1 MRYVVVGCGAIG
13 GTVAAG
19 LARDGHDVLVS
30 DADPAV
36 VEAINR
42 RGLRI
47 EGPIENFTAMVPAV
61 LPGDLPERLDGPVLL
76 AVKSQHTAA
85 AMAGLAGRVQG
96 DGYVVSL
103 QNGLNADQIAA
114 VVGRERVVE
123 AFVNFGADVI
133 DSGVVQ
139 RGSRETFMIGELDGA
154 ITERVKALAAD
165 IADSKITEHIMGYL
179 WGKEAYG
186 AMLAAIAV
194 SDLSIADGL
203 EDPAYTPLMVAVARE
218 VLDQAPVTP
227 MPFDGFDSDD
237 IEGSLPALVAFNRR
251 SAKTHSGIYRDL
263 MVRRRPT
270 EVPAHLGDLKGPMLR
285 RVVELIT
292 EIEQGRRTCE
302 RPNLD
307 LLAAYERLERL
318 GRPLNA
324 VASVIGAPQRA
335 ADGPLSGRPV
345 AIKDIIA
352 VAGVPTRCGSPA
364 SDPEPAEHDA
374 EVVRRLRTAGAE
386 VFATSQCLEFA
397 AGFAHPEIGDTRN
410 PLDPSRT
417 SGGSSGGSA
426 ALVAAGVCDLSL
438 GSDTGGSI
446 RIPAAYCGVVGLK
459 PTFGLVSVN
468 GVFPLSPT
476 CDHVGTLTSS
486 VAGTRELLAVLA
498 DRADL
503 VGMADAA
510 DLAGTA
516 DLNDLTELAA
526 QADPSDL
533 ADLADVADPAGRG
546 DPASVARLTAAADA
560 DREPSAQTAPPTFTV
575 GVLAA
580 QLADP
585 SVTAPVR
592 DAVKTALDRLA
603 AAGWQ
608 VRELTARWLDDL
620 AASEDVLDVIVAR
633 EAHLVHSGRDQ
644 SRYAEGT
651 RALLEHGASVGD
663 DEFARALARRDELT
677 AAIDATL
684 DGVDVLAGPTVGF
697 QAPEEDPPF
706 GLGEGSAEGRFTGP
720 YNLSGHP
727 AISLPVPAAGLPA
740 GLQLAGPRGRDLA
753 LLRVAEAAEQLI
765 SRPTTEES

>member
-1 MRYVVVGCGAIG
+1 MRYVVLGCGAIG

-19 LARDGHDVLVS
+19 LVRDGHDVLVS

-36 VEAINR
+36 VAAINDG
-42 RGLRI
+42 GLRI
-47 EGPIENFTAMVPAV
+47 EGPVENFTVQVPAV
-61 LPGDLPERLDGPVLL
+61 LPADLPERLDGPVLV

-85 AMAGLAGRVQG
+85 AAASLAGRLDG
-96 DGYVVSL
+96 DGFVVSL
-103 QNGLNADQIAA
+103 QNGLNAEQLAAA
-114 VVGRERVVE
+114 VGPSRVVE
-123 AFVNFGADVI
+123 SFVNTGADVI
-133 DSGVVQ
+133 APGVVL
-139 RGSRETFMIGELDGA
+139 RGSREPLLIGEIDG
-154 ITERVKALAAD
+154 TVSDRVKALVAD
-165 IADSKITEHIMGYL
+165 IADAEVTEHVIGHL

-194 SDLSIADGL
+194 SDLSIADGF
-203 EDPAYTPLMVAVARE
+203 EDPAYAPLLVAVARE

-227 MPFDGFDSDD
+227 MGFDGFDPDD
-237 IEGSLPALVAFNRR
+237 LEGSLAPLVAFNRR

-263 MVRRRPT
+263 MVRHRPT
-270 EVPAHLGDLKGPMLR
+270 EVPAHIGGLKGPMLR

-318 GRPLNA
+318 GRPVNA

-335 ADGPLSGRPV
+335 ADGPLAGRPV

-352 VAGVPTRCGSPA
+352 VAGVPTRCGSPG
-364 SDPEPAEHDA
+364 SDPAPAEHDA

-386 VFATSQCLEFA
+386 VFATTQCLEFA
-397 AGFAHPEIGDTRN
+397 AGFAHPEVGDTRN

-426 ALVAAGVCDLSL
+426 ALVAAGVCDLAL
-438 GSDTGGSI
+438 GTDTGGSI
-446 RIPAAYCGVVGLK
+446 RIPAAYCGIVGLK
-459 PTFGLVSVN
+459 PTFGLLSED

-476 CDHVGTLTSS
+476 CDHVGTLTAS
-486 VAGTRELLAVLA
+486 VTGARELLAVLA

-503 VGMADAA
+503 VGLADAPDLVGPA
-510 DLAGTA
+510 DVTDLTDLAA
-516 DLNDLTELAA
+516 L
-526 QADPSDL
+526 ADPADL
-533 ADLADVADPAGRG
+533 ADLADVADPAGLG
-546 DPASVARLTAAADA
+546 DPARLADLTGLADA
-560 DREPSAQTAPPTFTV
+560 GPGPSAETAPPTFTV

-592 DAVKTALDRLA
+592 DAVKAALDRLA

-608 VRELTARWLDDL
+608 VRELTAPWLDDL
-620 AASEDVLDVIVAR
+620 AAWEYVQGVIVAR
-633 EAHLVHSGRDQ
+633 EAYLVHAGRDH

-651 RALLEHGASVGD
+651 RALLEHGASIGD
-663 DEFARALARRDELT
+663 DEFARALARREELT

-684 DGVDVLAGPTVGF
+684 DGVDVLAGPTVGY
-697 QAPEEDPPF
+697 QAPEKDPPT
-706 GLGEGSAEGRFTGP
+706 GVGEDHGEGRFTGP

-727 AISLPVPAAGLPA
+727 AISLPVPTAGLPA
-740 GLQLAGPRGRDLA
+740 GLQLAGPRGRDLT
-753 LLRVAEAAEQLI
+753 LLRVAGAAEQLI
-765 SRPTTEES
+765 THLTTEES

>member
-1 MRYVVVGCGAIG
+1 MRYVVLGCGAIG

-19 LARDGHDVLVS
+19 LVRDGHDVLVS

-36 VEAINR
+36 VEAINA

-47 EGPIENFTAMVPAV
+47 EGPVENFSVTVPAV
-61 LPGDLPERLDGPVLL
+61 LPEDLPPQIDGPVLL

-85 AMAGLAGRVQG
+85 AAACLAGRMHG

-103 QNGLNADQIAA
+103 QNGLNADLIADA
-114 VVGRERVVE
+114 VGRERVVE
-123 AFVNFGADVI
+123 AFVNFGADVTGP
-133 DSGVVQ
+133 GVVL
-139 RGSRETFMIGELDGA
+139 RGSRETFMIGELDGTV
-154 ITERVKALAAD
+154 TERVRSLAED
-165 IADSKITEHIMGYL
+165 IADAKVTEHIMGYL

-203 EDPAYTPLMVAVARE
+203 GDPAYTPLLVAVARE

-227 MPFDGFDSDD
+227 MPFDGFDPEDLA
-237 IEGSLPALVAFNRR
+237 GSLPPLVEFNRR

-270 EVPAHLGDLKGPMLR
+270 EVPAHLGGLTGPMLR

-302 RPNLD
+302 RANLD

-324 VASVIGAPQRA
+324 VASVIGAPRRA
-335 ADGPLSGRPV
+335 ADGPLAGRPV

-352 VAGVPTRCGSPA
+352 VSGVPTRCGSPA
-364 SDPEPAEHDA
+364 SDPEPAGHDA
-374 EVVRRLRTAGAE
+374 ELVRRLRTAGAE
-386 VFATSQCLEFA
+386 IFATAQCLEYA

-410 PLDPSRT
+410 PRDPSRT

-426 ALVAAGVCDLSL
+426 ALIGAGVCDLAL
-438 GSDTGGSI
+438 GTDTGGSV

-459 PTFGLVSVN
+459 PSFGLLSAD
-468 GVFPLSPT
+468 GIFPLSPT
-476 CDHVGTLTSS
+476 CDHAGTLTAS
-486 VAGTRELLAVLA
+486 VSGARELLVVLA

-503 VGMADAA
+503 AGLADPA
-510 DLAGTA
+510 DLAGPA
-516 DLNDLTELAA
+516 DVSDLTDIAA
-526 QADPSDL
+526 LADPADL
-533 ADLADVADPAGRG
+533 ADLADPAGRADPADLAGLTE
-546 DPASVARLTAAADA
+546 PAARPHG
-560 DREPSAQTAPPTFTV
+560 ESAPPTFTV

-580 QLADP
+580 QLSDP
-585 SVTAPVR
+585 SVTPQVR
-592 DAVKTALDRLA
+592 AAVRAALDRLA

-608 VRELTARWLDDL
+608 VRELTSPWLDDL
-620 AASEDVLDVIVAR
+620 AAWEDVLAVIVAR
-633 EAHLVHSGRDQ
+633 EAYLVHKDRDR

-651 RALLEHGASVGD
+651 RALLDYGESVGD
-663 DEFARALARRDELT
+663 DQFARALRRREELT
-677 AAIDATL
+677 AAIDASL
-684 DGVDVLAGPTVGF
+684 DGVDVLAGPTVGY
-697 QAPEEDPPF
+697 QAPEQDPPF
-706 GLGEGSAEGRFTGP
+706 GVGDGHAEGRFTGP

-727 AISLPVPAAGLPA
+727 AISLPVHVSGLPA
-740 GLQLAGPRGRDLA
+740 GLQLAGRRGRDLA
-753 LLRVAEAAEQLI
+753 LLRVAAAAERLI
-765 SRPTTEES
+765 APPTAEET